1 MTYKGRVTNCPPP
14 NTNKKEIMMTKKQML
29 RWLTSAMEKDSD
41 EYNEQLNYLRKKY
54 KKKSKK

>member
-1 MTYKGRVTNCPPP
+1 LPPP